1 MSHKRD
7 SSQFNWKQSNATCW
21 IKTCGCKLVAHVSFV
36 VIAILC
42 GWFCIFKCSRLK
54 TWSQVSIYFHWTQGY
69 YAHWCFFSFS
79 LSMCFDFIHMY
90 DSTFNLF
97 FSSDKCLPSK
107 NKMEQENENTVL
119 WAMKIKKSTLGIT
132 EYTNVGFHNLN
143 SISAMNQFC
152 ASIKS

>member
-1 MSHKRD
+1 
-7 SSQFNWKQSNATCW
+7 
-21 IKTCGCKLVAHVSFV
+21 
-36 VIAILC
+36 
-42 GWFCIFKCSRLK
+42 
-54 TWSQVSIYFHWTQGY
+54 
-69 YAHWCFFSFS
+69 
-79 LSMCFDFIHMY
+79 MCFDFIHMY